1 MQPRL
6 NELSPRPRRLAWGVA
21 ASLLVHAALIGV
33 LGWQARPHRAPE
45 APSGR
50 ITWLTARLMP
60 AGTPAAEAA
69 PRKFART
76 SPAPRSQA
84 PRHSSRAKPIA
95 RPIEAAA
102 PKPAEA
108 EAPPPAP
115 VPQPTVTGVAFAPPR
130 IGFGGTG
137 TTRGMPPPSPT
148 DAAAAPPQRVMPP
161 PQMLAQAA
169 RQAGMQ
175 QIALAL
181 QQQLGTLP
189 QPEGISGRCALQEQA
204 SDVELACDSASL
216 QQALAEHL
224 AALSGLLKAWRGLS
238 PQPGPAAIAYAQ
250 GRYQLDLN

>member
-1 MQPRL
+1 M
-6 NELSPRPRRLAWGVA
+6 AWGVA
-21 ASLLVHAALIGV
+21 ASLLVHAALV
-33 LGWQARPHRAPE
+33 AMLGWQARPHRATE
-45 APSGR
+45 TPSGR
-50 ITWLTARLMP
+50 ITWLTARLVP

-69 PRKFART
+69 PRELART
-76 SPAPRSQA
+76 MPAPRSQA
-84 PRHSSRAKPIA
+84 AKRSPRARPVAKPI
-95 RPIEAAA
+95 ETAA

-115 VPQPTVTGVAFAPPR
+115 APAPTVTGVAFAPPR

-137 TTRGMPPPSPT
+137 TTRGMPPPSAT
-148 DAAAAPPQRVMPP
+148 DTTAAPPQRVMPP
-161 PQMLAQAA
+161 PQALAQAA
-169 RQAGMQ
+169 RQAGLQ

-181 QQQLGTLP
+181 QQQLGALP
-189 QPEGISGRCALQEQA
+189 QPEGVSGRCALQEQA

-238 PQPGPAAIAYAQ
+238 PQPGAAAIAYAQ